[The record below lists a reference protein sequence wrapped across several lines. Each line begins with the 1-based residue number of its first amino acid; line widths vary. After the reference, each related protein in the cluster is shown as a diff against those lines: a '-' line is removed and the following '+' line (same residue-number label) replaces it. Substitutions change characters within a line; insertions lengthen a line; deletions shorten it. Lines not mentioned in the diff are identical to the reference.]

1 MSSRSFRRRN
11 NRRRHRQDTAGGG
24 SPGTDRGDLSNAPEG
39 GTPPGAGDAHGQQ
52 EPENGP
58 ARPDGSRGERQPPG
72 RHQGAGQRPRG
83 RPSGGNQ
90 RGNQSP
96 QGRARPQKGR
106 APEPQRPVEPAIPIV
121 LPDCPVCGK
130 QVRELASALTHRVAR
145 QPAHFECVLR
155 ELLDSNEIAPEEKI
169 CYLGGGS
176 FGILEFRPPGGP
188 TRFVIRKRI
197 QYEEKETP
205 QEWKKP
211 LQVSC

>member
-1 MSSRSFRRRN
+1 MS
-11 NRRRHRQDTAGGG
+11 
-24 SPGTDRGDLSNAPEG
+24 
-39 GTPPGAGDAHGQQ
+39 
-52 EPENGP
+52 
-58 ARPDGSRGERQPPG
+58 QPT
-72 RHQGAGQRPRG
+72 
-83 RPSGGNQ
+83 
-90 RGNQSP
+90 
-96 QGRARPQKGR
+96 
-106 APEPQRPVEPAIPIV
+106 IPIA

-145 QPAHFECVLR
+145 QPAHFECVIR
-155 ELLDSNEIAPEEKI
+155 ELMDSNEMAPEEKI

-211 LQVSC
+211 LQVPC